1 MTKTNNNESWQKLAM
16 FCAVA
21 GLIVNLLMI
30 SVQGV
35 PISIALGIFGI
46 AFATL
51 SRKDGEPMPGK
62 AKTALILSIIALV
75 FGGLIFYLTLLTTS
89 TMADPVA
96 SRKVIESIKTIK
108 DQLPPE
114 MQQMFENAGIPLE

>member
-1 MTKTNNNESWQKLAM
+1 M
-16 FCAVA
+16 FCAIA

-35 PISIALGIFGI
+35 PVSIALGIFGI

-51 SRKDGEPMPGK
+51 TKKDGEPMPDK
-62 AKTALILSIIALV
+62 AKTALILSVIALV
-75 FGGLIFYLTLLTTS
+75 FGGIIFYLTLITTS

-96 SRKVIESIKTIK
+96 SKKVIESINTIK